1 MTHGIRADE
10 QSSGVFELMFLEIQ
24 MEAQYQRIDVVSP
37 TVLCSARADLMGRL
51 HPLVAELDV
60 GVVTSDEVGQTEA
73 VGALI
78 TLGIVGATGILYWQ
92 DQNIRHWFRNH
103 KTSTL
108 DNLSPIVEKFGV
120 FGVDLGLLALYGGA
134 GYLVKKEKMKETALL
149 SLESFLVSGAITVGV
164 KGAVGRARPDVGG
177 KSDFRPFS
185 LDLEYTSFPSGHASD
200 AFSIASVFADM
211 HDSPSVGVAAYSIA
225 SLVGLQR
232 IYADRH
238 WASDVLVGAAIG
250 TVVGKSVVYLHKERK
265 DSAYVIPL
273 VDPSAGRFGIMVG
286 KSF

>member
-1 MTHGIRADE
+1 MQLMTNSPKGAAGMTYTKRCLAALLLVITSVHTLHTGEFSDFFTNIRE
-10 QSSGVFELMFLEIQ
+10 
-24 MEAQYQRIDVVSP
+24 DVAYLATSP
-37 TVLCSARADLMGRL
+37 TRL
-51 HPLVAELDV
+51 D
-60 GVVTSDEVGQTEA
+60 TE
-73 VGALI
+73 GALW
-78 TLGIVGATGILYWQ
+78 TLGLVGATGILYWQ
-92 DQNIRHWFRNH
+92 DQNIRHWFQNH
-103 KTSTL
+103 RTSTL

-120 FGVDLGLLALYGGA
+120 FGVDLAFIALYGGT
-134 GYLVKKEKMKETALL
+134 GYLIENEKMKETGLL

-185 LDLEYTSFPSGHASD
+185 LDMDYTSFPSGHASD

-211 HDSPSVGVAAYSIA
+211 YDSPLVGITTYSLA

-232 IYADRH
+232 LYVDRH

-250 TVVGKSVVYLHKERK
+250 TVVGKSVVYLHKEKK

-273 VDPSAGRFGIMVG
+273 VDPSAGRFGLMVG